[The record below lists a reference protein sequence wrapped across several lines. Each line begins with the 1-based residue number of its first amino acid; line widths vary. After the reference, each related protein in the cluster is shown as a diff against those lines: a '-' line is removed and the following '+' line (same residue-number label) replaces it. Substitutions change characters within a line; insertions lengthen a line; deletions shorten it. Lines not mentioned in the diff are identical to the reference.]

1 MLPEIEIVPRVKRR
15 PLVHENITL
24 GLFFADLTALTLSF
38 VLAWH
43 TSPLIKDLIA
53 PDLYARPLEDY
64 RHIHDLFFIWMCPI
78 VMYLFFIKGHYTQR
92 VPWWSQAQHI
102 LVICV
107 IAYIIDGF
115 TRFALDMSFS
125 RLLIG
130 LSWLYVFVLALFLR
144 QLLYIVSRKRGIW
157 TIPTIVIGD
166 IDTVANTLYAFA
178 ADHYTGYDV
187 KSIYLRDSR
196 EKPFEI
202 TSIPKKFENI
212 EIHREIVDYQNLIIN
227 NIDSFFV
234 VSLETFRGQDRD
246 EIINALSRL
255 NALYAV
261 IPPMSRMSMFDMEPR
276 YFFGHDVMLLHAKN
290 SIYSPVAV
298 FFKRAMD
305 IGASGTALL
314 ALSPLFLAVMICL
327 KLEGQSGSVFYG
339 GKRIGRYGK
348 RFKCWKFQSMEPNS
362 DHLLLELLERE
373 PTAKAEWEEF
383 RKLKSFP
390 DPRVNTKTA
399 RLIRKTSIDEL
410 PQLWNVFIGDMS
422 IVGPRPILENEVD
435 LFGTSINEY
444 LTVRPGITG
453 VWQVSGRNETSFQR
467 RVYWDSWYVRNWSF
481 WGDIVIIIKTLRVV
495 LGGSGAY

>member
-1 MLPEIEIVPRVKRR
+1 MLPEVENPRKMKKR
-15 PLVHENITL
+15 PLVHEDVTL
-24 GLFFADLTALTLSF
+24 FLFAADILALTLSF
-38 VLAWH
+38 VLAWY
-43 TSPLIKDLIA
+43 TSPLIKNLIA

-64 RHIHDLFFIWMCPI
+64 KHIHDLFFIWMCPI

-102 LVICV
+102 LVICL

-130 LSWLYVFVLALFLR
+130 LSWLYTFVLALLLR
-144 QLLYIVSRKRGIW
+144 QIVYNITKKRGIW
-157 TIPTIVIGD
+157 DIPTIIIGD
-166 IDTVANTLYAFA
+166 VDTVTNTLYAFA
-178 ADHYTGYDV
+178 TDQYTGYNV
-187 KSIYLRDSR
+187 KAIYLRDSR

-202 TSIPKKFENI
+202 TSIPKRYENI
-212 EIHREIVDYQNLIIN
+212 EVHRETVDYQNLIIKN
-227 NIDSFFV
+227 SESFFV
-234 VSLETFRGQDRD
+234 VSLETFRGLERD

-261 IPPMSRMSMFDMEPR
+261 IPPMSRMSLFDMEPR

-290 SIYSPVAV
+290 SVYSPIGR
-298 FFKRAMD
+298 FMKRTMD
-305 IGASGTALL
+305 IGAAGAALL
-314 ALSPLFLAVMICL
+314 ALSPLFLAVMISL

-339 GKRIGRYGK
+339 GKRIGRFGK
-348 RFKCWKFQSMEPNS
+348 RFKCWKFQSMGPNS
-362 DHLLLELLERE
+362 DHLLYALLEKE
-373 PTAKAEWEEF
+373 PLAKAEWEEF

-390 DPRVNTKTA
+390 DPRVTTKTA
-399 RLIRKTSIDEL
+399 RFIRKTSIDEL

-422 IVGPRPILENEVD
+422 IVGPRPILENEVH
-435 LFGTSINEY
+435 LFGSAINEY

-481 WGDIVIIIKTLRVV
+481 WGDIVIIIKTLNVV
-495 LGGSGAY
+495 FKGSGAY